1 LLSCTGPQLVDFP
14 CVFTIKVVGLRQGE
28 FVEDILDAIGEVIG
42 KKGDSLTHT
51 FRDNGKWRCV
61 HMDLHRI

>member
-28 FVEDILDAIGEVIG
+28 FVEDILDAIGGVIG